1 MVERMWQRQDRKES
15 RRTNTAVLRV
25 KIEAAVSPVDMRETE
40 SHLVRRGLK
49 IEDAGNDAMQTNSG
63 DEETNRKS
71 P

>member
-1 MVERMWQRQDRKES
+1 M
-15 RRTNTAVLRV
+15 